1 VNGSRGASE
10 TNAEGTSGAPV
21 AFVPLKFEP
30 SAPAANNSSHD
41 EIKFVAYHAFSNHE
55 LRRLTM
61 RAVLARVLAGKV
73 FLAKFLAGTVLAGT
87 VLSMVP
93 IASAIAAPAPAKPAP
108 AKPAATK
115 LAPTDIQNTFFDGKP
130 FTATTPSNLR
140 FKMTFMADGKMK
152 RQPIGAGSRGEGT
165 WKLSKDGFCTMWKG
179 GKDSCFTVVS
189 AGDNKWSVLK
199 GSTIMATWSK

>member
-1 VNGSRGASE
+1 
-10 TNAEGTSGAPV
+10 
-21 AFVPLKFEP
+21 
-30 SAPAANNSSHD
+30 
-41 EIKFVAYHAFSNHE
+41 
-55 LRRLTM
+55 M
-61 RAVLARVLAGKV
+61 RALLARVLAGKV

-115 LAPTDIQNTFFDGKP
+115 LAPTDIQGTFFDGKP

-140 FKMTFMADGKMK
+140 FKMTFTADGKMK